1 MTIENVF
8 DFFFL
13 SNVFLEAVKGKVLIL
28 LYSLDERYSQ
38 GIVRVSKK
46 EKFIFLKGQ
55 KNRFKGTKVPSNRVI
70 SAWEGK
76 FVIIL
81 YKF

>member
-13 SNVFLEAVKGKVLIL
+13 SNVFLETVKGKVLIL

-38 GIVRVSKK
+38 GIVSKK

-76 FVIIL
+76 FVIIM